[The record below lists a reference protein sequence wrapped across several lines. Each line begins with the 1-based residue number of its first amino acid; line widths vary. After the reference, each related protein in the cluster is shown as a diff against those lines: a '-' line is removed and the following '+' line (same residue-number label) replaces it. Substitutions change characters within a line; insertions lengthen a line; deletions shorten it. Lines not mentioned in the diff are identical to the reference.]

1 MEAQNQALMSKI
13 AELEALAEKKQEKAP
28 VATEASRV
36 EALLEQMVTRVSG
49 LETKLQNSEPNKI
62 PDKALPPSSATNGN
76 KANEDDDDDE
86 SDSEDDGFITTPSG
100 QQVPPTSFSIYIPFL
115 YISYIYIWFLKDP
128 WIQQSTC
135 TKTWGIVGRGIYFIP
150 RSCTTEN
157 IWNDPI
163 YTLYI

>member
-76 KANEDDDDDE
+76 KANEDDDDE

-100 QQVPPTSFSIYIPFL
+100 QRVPPTSFSIYIPFI
-115 YISYIYIWFLKDP
+115 YIYMIFERPLNPTIHMHKDLGHCRPGDLFYSYI
-128 WIQQSTC
+128 
-135 TKTWGIVGRGIYFIP
+135 
-150 RSCTTEN
+150 
-157 IWNDPI
+157 
-163 YTLYI
+163 LYH